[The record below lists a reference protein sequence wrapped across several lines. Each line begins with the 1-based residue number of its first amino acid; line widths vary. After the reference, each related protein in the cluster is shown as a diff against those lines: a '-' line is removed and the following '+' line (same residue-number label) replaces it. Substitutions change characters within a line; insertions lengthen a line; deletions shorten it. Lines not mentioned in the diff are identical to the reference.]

1 MAVITDRGILR
12 TFLEEVR
19 GHVPALES
27 EVRRL
32 REPGTPDNVM
42 DEVHRLAHTI
52 RSASEMIGLA
62 HLAEAAR
69 GVESMASD
77 RTWTARL
84 NPDRLEHLER
94 GARTLRMVLDQVQDD
109 GSMAGGETAEPQ
121 SEAQDEVD
129 DEIFGAFSTEAEQ
142 LLDQIRSQL
151 QILGGQTEESTG
163 AMAPLRHAVH
173 TLKGAAGM
181 AGLSTVSG
189 LAHRME
195 DVLALIEAKTLPAEP
210 EIIDLLLSTHDLI
223 GDVVASRGVTS
234 ALQGALES
242 ANERYDLLASLAEES
257 AAPAPPPPEE
267 EPLSE
272 IEETDESLLDTFLGE
287 AESHMLLAGDAFR
300 TLATAPADPQ
310 PLLGEMR
317 RAAHTIKGAA
327 GMVGLMAVSRL
338 AKSMQFV
345 LDAIGA
351 KNLSYTPGIYE
362 LLGDTFDLLAE
373 LIEARGQNAP
383 FLDRLKALLAQLDQ
397 TLANRS
403 AAGSIAVPG
412 AARAEGLTLAPPLP
426 ATSDAG
432 LQTVRVSMDRL
443 AGVSRVVGEI
453 FLNASAFEQQ
463 IAAFKREMDELTLNL
478 SRMRRI
484 STALAEE
491 QSAEGEGHVAQPA
504 QASGSASEF
513 DVLEFDRYSRLHL
526 LSKDLSEA
534 TSDLSALSAQLSAMR
549 SQMDSW
555 VSRQRGLS
563 GEAQDKLMRMR
574 LVPLSTVANRL
585 QRTVRMSASKTGK
598 QAALFLEGMDTEFD
612 KSVAEQLSGPLEHLL
627 RNAVD
632 HGIESQEARLASGKQ
647 AVGVIRLE
655 ASSQGAN
662 LVIRLSDDG
671 AGLNDDRIRE
681 QAVKLG
687 WLTPE
692 AARATESEEL
702 ARLILEPG
710 FSTARTVSEISGRG
724 VGLDIV
730 SAAVDGLRGRMSV
743 QSARGEGTTFTLR
756 LPLSLAMAKTMI
768 VETAGVRL
776 AVPMVTFKQALRIH
790 RSELETRDGRP
801 GIDLAGGWVP
811 VLHLAEWLG
820 LPEMEDNTE
829 RCTLLFV
836 DNGEREI
843 ALAVDRVIEA
853 REVVVKPL
861 TGLLARQT
869 NFSGA
874 TILGDGAV
882 VLILNVSTLDVGATG
897 PNVASARRAM
907 QHQERREVLIVDD
920 SLSVRRSVANLMK
933 SAGWTV
939 MTARDGLEGLEQL
952 QQMTRRPDLVIMD
965 IEMPRMDG
973 YELAAK
979 LRAQREFDSVPLI
992 ILTSR
997 AGEKHRRKATGLGVD
1012 GYLVKPCPD
1021 DVLLDEVTRCLAAGR
1036 QPRIAS

>member
-1 MAVITDRGILR
+1 MAVITDSGILR

-19 GHVPALES
+19 GHVPALER
-27 EVRRL
+27 EIARL
-32 REPGTPDNVM
+32 RETGTPEDAMN
-42 DEVHRLAHTI
+42 EVHRLAHTI
-52 RSASEMIGLA
+52 RSASEMIGLV

-77 RTWTARL
+77 QTWSARL
-84 NPDRLEHLER
+84 NPDRFEHLEH
-94 GARTLRMVLDQVQDD
+94 GVVTLRMALDQVRDD
-109 GSMAGGETAEPQ
+109 GSVAAGETAEPQ
-121 SEAQDEVD
+121 SPALDEVD
-129 DEIFGAFSTEAEQ
+129 EEIFGAFSTEAEQ
-142 LLDQIRSQL
+142 LLDQIRGQL
-151 QILGGQTEESTG
+151 QILGAQTDDSLN
-163 AMAPLRHAVH
+163 AMAALRHAVH

-181 AGLSTVSG
+181 AGLPTVSG

-195 DVLALIEAKTLPAEP
+195 DVLGLIESKILPAEP

-223 GDVVASRGVTS
+223 GDVVASRGLNAT
-234 ALQGALES
+234 LQGAFES
-242 ANERYDLLASLAEES
+242 ATERYDLLASLAQES
-257 AAPAPPPPEE
+257 AATAAPSPEDDPLAESE
-267 EPLSE
+267 EA
-272 IEETDESLLDTFLGE
+272 DESLLDTFLGE

-310 PLLGEMR
+310 PLLAGMR
-317 RAAHTIKGAA
+317 RATHTIKGAA

-338 AKSMQFV
+338 AKSMQFL
-345 LDAIGA
+345 LDAVGA
-351 KNLSYTPGIYE
+351 GTVRYTPALYE

-383 FLDRLKALLAQLDQ
+383 YLDRLKLLLLQVDQ
-397 TLANRS
+397 AFANRTPPGGTAAKS
-403 AAGSIAVPG
+403 AE
-412 AARAEGLTLAPPLP
+412 RAEAPTLAPPLQ

-432 LQTVRVSMDRL
+432 LQTVRVAMDRL
-443 AGVSRVVGEI
+443 SGVSRVVGEI

-463 IAAFKREMDELTLNL
+463 IAAFKREMDELSLNL

-484 STALAEE
+484 SSALAEE
-491 QSAEGEGHVAQPA
+491 QSAEAGGQTAQPA

-526 LSKDLSEA
+526 LSKDLAEA
-534 TSDLSALSAQLSAMR
+534 TSDLSALSAQLNSMR

-632 HGIESQEARLASGKQ
+632 HGIESPQDRLASGKQ
-647 AVGVIRLE
+647 SVGAIRLE

-671 AGLNDDRIRE
+671 AGLDNERIRE

-702 ARLILEPG
+702 AKLILEPG
-710 FSTARTVSEISGRG
+710 FSTAKTVSEISGRG

-730 SAAVDGLRGRMSV
+730 SATVDSLRGRLSV
-743 QSARGEGTTFTLR
+743 QSTRGEGTTFTLR

-790 RSELETRDGRP
+790 RSELELRDGRP

-820 LPEMEDNTE
+820 LPETGEISE

-861 TGLLARQT
+861 TGLLGRQT

-882 VLILNVSTLDVGATG
+882 VLILNVSTLDVAATG
-897 PNVASARRAM
+897 PNAASARRAR
-907 QHQERREVLIVDD
+907 QHHVRREVLIVDD

-933 SAGWTV
+933 AAGWTV
-939 MTARDGLEGLEQL
+939 MTARDGMEGLEQL
-952 QQMTRRPDLVIMD
+952 QQMTRQPDLVIMD

-973 YELAAK
+973 YELAAR

-1021 DVLLDEVTRCLAAGR
+1021 DVLLEEVTRCLALGR
-1036 QPRIAS
+1036 QPRLAS

>member
-1 MAVITDRGILR
+1 MAVITDREILR

-19 GHVPALES
+19 EHVPALER
-27 EVRRL
+27 EVTRL
-32 REPGTPDNVM
+32 REPGVEAGAM

-52 RSASEMIGLA
+52 RSASDMIGLA
-62 HLAEAAR
+62 QLAEAAR
-69 GVESMASD
+69 GVESLAAGPARSAHSD
-77 RTWTARL
+77 
-84 NPDRLEHLER
+84 PERLECLDN
-94 GARTLRMVLDQVQDD
+94 GVLALRMVLDQVQED
-109 GSMAGGETAEPQ
+109 GSITAG
-121 SEAQDEVD
+121 EAVAARPLPLDDVDE
-129 DEIFGAFSTEAEQ
+129 EIYGVFSTEAEQ
-142 LLDQIRSQL
+142 LLDQIREQL
-151 QILGGQTEESTG
+151 QVLGGQREDAAAALA

-181 AGLSTVSG
+181 AGLATVSG

-195 DVLALIEAKTLPAEP
+195 DVLGLIESKILPPEP
-210 EIIDLLLSTHDLI
+210 EIVDLLLFTHDLI
-223 GDVVASRGVTS
+223 GDVAASRGLTA
-234 ALQGALES
+234 ALRGAFES
-242 ANERYDLLASLAEES
+242 ATERYDLLASLAAESGS
-257 AAPAPPPPEE
+257 AAPPAPEDD
-267 EPLSE
+267 PLVE
-272 IEETDESLLDTFLGE
+272 VEETDETLLETFLGE
-287 AESHMLLAGDAFR
+287 AEAQMLLAGDAFR
-300 TLATAPADPQ
+300 TLATVPADPQ
-310 PLLGEMR
+310 PLLAGMR
-317 RAAHTIKGAA
+317 RAAHTIKGAS

-338 AKSMQFV
+338 AKSMQFL

-351 KNLSYTPGIYE
+351 KTVRYTPAVYD

-373 LIEARGQNAP
+373 LIEARGRNLP
-383 FLDRLKALLAQLDQ
+383 YLERLRLILARLDQ
-397 TLANRS
+397 SFVAQMVDEVVAAVAEAPALAS
-403 AAGSIAVPG
+403 
-412 AARAEGLTLAPPLP
+412 PPP
-426 ATSDAG
+426 ASSDAG
-432 LQTVRVSMDRL
+432 LQTVRVPMERL
-443 AGVSRVVGEI
+443 SGVSRVVGEI

-463 IAAFKREMDELTLNL
+463 IAAFKREMDELSLNL

-484 STALAEE
+484 SAALAEE
-491 QSAEGEGHVAQPA
+491 QSAESDGPAAQPA
-504 QASGSASEF
+504 QPSGSASEF

-534 TSDLSALSAQLSAMR
+534 TSDLSALSGQLNSMRAQL
-549 SQMDSW
+549 DSW

-574 LVPLSTVANRL
+574 LVPLSTLANRL
-585 QRTVRMSASKTGK
+585 QRTVRMSAAKTGK

-632 HGIESQEARLASGKQ
+632 HGIEPPAERVASGKP
-647 AVGVIRLE
+647 AVGSIRLV

-671 AGLNDDRIRE
+671 GGLDDERIRA

-692 AARATESEEL
+692 AARTTAHEEL
-702 ARLILEPG
+702 AKLILEPG
-710 FSTARTVSEISGRG
+710 FSTAKSVSEISGRG

-730 SAAVDGLRGRMSV
+730 SAAVGALRGRLSV
-743 QSARGEGTTFTLR
+743 QSTPGEGATFTLR
-756 LPLSLAMAKTMI
+756 LPVSLAMAKAMI

-776 AVPMVTFKQALRIH
+776 AVPMVTFKQALRVH
-790 RSELETRDGRP
+790 RSELETRDGSP
-801 GIDLAGGWVP
+801 GIEIAGDWIP

-820 LPEMEDNTE
+820 LPDAGDSSE

-861 TGLLARQT
+861 TGLLRRQT

-882 VLILNVSTLDVGATG
+882 VLILNISTLDPSATG
-897 PNVASARRAM
+897 PAAATTRRAM
-907 QHQERREVLIVDD
+907 QPAERREVLIVDD

-939 MTARDGLEGLEQL
+939 TTARDGMEGLEQL
-952 QQMTRRPDLVIMD
+952 QQMDRQPELVIMD

-973 YELAAK
+973 YELAAR
-979 LRAQREFDSVPLI
+979 LRSQRAFDSVPLI

-997 AGEKHRRKATGLGVD
+997 AGEKHRRKASSLGVD

-1021 DVLLDEVTRCLAAGR
+1021 DVLLEEVTRCLALGR
-1036 QPRIAS
+1036 RSRIAQ

>member
-1 MAVITDRGILR
+1 MAVITDKGILR

-19 GHVPALES
+19 GHVPALER
-27 EVRRL
+27 EVMRL
-32 REPGTPDNVM
+32 REPGIPEGAM

-62 HLAEAAR
+62 NLAEAAR
-69 GVESMASD
+69 GVETLASD
-77 RTWTARL
+77 QAWTARL
-84 NPDRLEHLER
+84 DPDRMEHLEL
-94 GARTLRMVLDQVQDD
+94 GVVTLRTVLDLVQDD
-109 GSMAGGETAEPQ
+109 GSLAATGAAEPQ
-121 SEAQDEVD
+121 TPPADEVD
-129 DEIFGAFSTEAEQ
+129 EEIFGAFSTEAEQ
-142 LLDQIRSQL
+142 LLDQIRGHL
-151 QILGGQTEESTG
+151 QILGGQPGDS
-163 AMAPLRHAVH
+163 APSMGPLSHAVH

-181 AGLSTVSG
+181 AGLSAVSG

-195 DVLALIEAKTLPAEP
+195 DVLALVESKVLPAEP

-223 GDVVASRGVTS
+223 GDVVASRGLAAT
-234 ALQGALES
+234 LQGAFES
-242 ANERYDLLASLAEES
+242 VNERYDLLASLASES
-257 AAPAPPPPEE
+257 AATAPPAPEDDSLAE
-267 EPLSE
+267 V
-272 IEETDESLLDTFLGE
+272 EETDESLLDTFMSE
-287 AESHMLLAGDAFR
+287 AEAYMLLAGDAFR
-300 TLATAPADPQ
+300 ALATAPPDPL
-310 PLLGEMR
+310 PYLTEMR
-317 RAAHTIKGAA
+317 RASHTIKGAA

-338 AKSMQFV
+338 AKSMQFL
-345 LDAIGA
+345 LDAIA
-351 KNLSYTPGIYE
+351 ARNIRYTPAIYE

-373 LIEARGQNAP
+373 LIESRGQNAP
-383 FLDRLKALLAQLDQ
+383 YLERLQLVLARLERALSDRAASDSDTVDSRAKADAP
-397 TLANRS
+397 S
-403 AAGSIAVPG
+403 
-412 AARAEGLTLAPPLP
+412 LAPSLP
-426 ATSDAG
+426 ASSDAG
-432 LQTVRVSMDRL
+432 LQTVRVAMDRL
-443 AGVSRVVGEI
+443 SGVSRVVGEI
-453 FLNASAFEQQ
+453 FFNASAFEQQ
-463 IAAFKREMDELTLNL
+463 IAAFKREMDELSLNL

-484 STALAEE
+484 SSALAEE
-491 QSAEGEGHVAQPA
+491 QTAEGVGHTAQPA
-504 QASGSASEF
+504 PASGSASEF

-534 TSDLSALSAQLSAMR
+534 TSDLSALSGQLNSMR

-585 QRTVRMSASKTGK
+585 QRTVRMSAAKTGK

-612 KSVAEQLSGPLEHLL
+612 KSVVEQLSGPLEHLL

-632 HGIESQEARLASGKQ
+632 HGLESPAERLALGKQ
-647 AVGVIRLE
+647 AVGSIRLE
-655 ASSQGAN
+655 ASTQGAN

-671 AGLNDDRIRE
+671 AGIDEDRVRQ
-681 QAVKLG
+681 QAVRLG

-692 AARATESEEL
+692 TARDTASEEL
-702 ARLILEPG
+702 AKLILEPG
-710 FSTARTVSEISGRG
+710 FSTAKTVSEISGRG
-724 VGLDIV
+724 VGLDVV
-730 SAAVDGLRGRMSV
+730 SAAVSALRGRLSI
-743 QSARGEGTTFTLR
+743 QSARGHGATFTLR
-756 LPLSLAMAKTMI
+756 LPLSLAMARTMI

-790 RSELETRDGRP
+790 RSELEMRGDRP
-801 GIDLAGGWVP
+801 GIQLAGGWVP
-811 VLHLAEWLG
+811 VLRLADWLG
-820 LPEMEDNTE
+820 LPETGDSLE

-861 TGLLARQT
+861 TGILKRQA

-882 VLILNVSTLDVGATG
+882 VLILNLSTLDA
-897 PNVASARRAM
+897 NAAQNASAQRPLQQR
-907 QHQERREVLIVDD
+907 QRREVLVVDD

-939 MTARDGLEGLEQL
+939 TTARDGMEGLEQL
-952 QQMTRRPDLVIMD
+952 QQMTHQPDLVIMD

-973 YELAAK
+973 YELATR
-979 LRAQREFDSVPLI
+979 LRAKPEFDSVPLI

-997 AGEKHRRKATGLGVD
+997 AGEKHRRKASGLGVD

-1021 DVLLDEVTRCLAAGR
+1021 DVFLEEVARCLALGR
-1036 QPRIAS
+1036 QPGIAS